1 MHIMTTSRHRISAD
15 IARPESLRSQIYD
28 VIRERLLRGEIGS
41 GQRLVD
47 SEIATDLGASRMP
60 AREALMQLVN
70 EGYLVGTTRGF
81 MLPDLNP
88 DDIKEIFEIRRLLEP
103 RAAASAARNL
113 LAESKLAL
121 SNATAHAESAVS
133 AHDAHQLMHANVAFR
148 QAWLTRVP
156 NRRLAATILR
166 FSDQVRIVRAGT
178 LAAPIV
184 QEVVLSGLRQ
194 LRDAFLEGDFV
205 GVHDRMNAFIVSA
218 EELFFALNKD
228 SPSQPE

>member
-1 MHIMTTSRHRISAD
+1 MNIMSISRHRMPAD
-15 IARPESLRSQIYD
+15 VARPDSLRSQIYD
-28 VIRERLLRGEIGS
+28 VIRERIQRGEIGS
-41 GQRLVD
+41 GERLVD
-47 SEIATDLGASRMP
+47 SEIASSLGTSRMP

-70 EGYLVGTTRGF
+70 EGYLVSTTRGF
-81 MLPDLNP
+81 MLPELASE
-88 DDIKEIFEIRRLLEP
+88 DIKEIFEVRRLLEP

-113 LAESKLAL
+113 LPKSRLAL
-121 SNATAHAESAVS
+121 SNAVEQAEEAVS
-133 AHDAHQLMHANVAFR
+133 AHDAEQLMLANVAFR

-178 LAAPIV
+178 LASPIV

-194 LRDAFLEGDFV
+194 LRDAFLEGEFAS
-205 GVHDRMNAFIVSA
+205 VHDRMNAFIVSA

-228 SPSQPE
+228 APSQRG